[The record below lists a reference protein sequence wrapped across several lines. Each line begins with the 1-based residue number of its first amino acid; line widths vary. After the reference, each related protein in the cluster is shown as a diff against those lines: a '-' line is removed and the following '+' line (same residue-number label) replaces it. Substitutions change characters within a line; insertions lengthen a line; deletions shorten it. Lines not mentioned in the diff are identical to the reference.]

1 MDQTGMWN
9 LFFAT
14 GLPEAYLAA
23 QAERQRQGKAIPPSP
38 PEQTQTGHVP
48 SMEG

>member
-1 MDQTGMWN
+1 MDESGYWR

-23 QAERQRQGKAIPPSP
+23 RGEILRREDPYRAAFRADEGKKPQKI
-38 PEQTQTGHVP
+38 
-48 SMEG
+48 

>member
-1 MDQTGMWN
+1 MDERGLWE

-23 QAERQRQGKAIPPSP
+23 AGCRQETGERREELAMTAFQARTG
-38 PEQTQTGHVP
+38 QT
-48 SMEG
+48 

>member
-1 MDQTGMWN
+1 MDERGLWE

-23 QAERQRQGKAIPPSP
+23 AGEREAQAR
-38 PEQTQTGHVP
+38 PEELAKTAFQPRIGQT
-48 SMEG
+48 

>member
-1 MDQTGMWN
+1 MNERGLWE

-23 QAERQRQGKAIPPSP
+23 ALQRRENESRWEEPVKTAFQFEIQK
-38 PEQTQTGHVP
+38 V
-48 SMEG
+48 